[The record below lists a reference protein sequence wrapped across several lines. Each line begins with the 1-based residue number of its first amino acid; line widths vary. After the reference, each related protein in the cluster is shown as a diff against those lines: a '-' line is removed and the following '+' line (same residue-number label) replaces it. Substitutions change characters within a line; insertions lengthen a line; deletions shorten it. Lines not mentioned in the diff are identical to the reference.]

1 MASEWVSSNAAGAF
15 GRRGGHRA
23 STGVTKRSEGRGC
36 GGRAS
41 RTRKTVSCWCQ
52 GWYACMPLLHLRGV
66 PLGGPEGY
74 GTHPRVLGRYTP
86 AVECVSTNI
95 NGSKARY
102 RILNLMKRPLHLV
115 TSALWNCT
123 TLRSWVAGAPRVWAS
138 ALPARCHVPGMIGMP
153 AGPVLQRLRR
163 WPRGAWCTAISVQ
176 PVRGCT

>member
-74 GTHPRVLGRYTP
+74 GTHPRVLGRCTP
-86 AVECVSTNI
+86 AVEKCVSTNI

-102 RILNLMKRPLHLV
+102 RILNLMKRPLALHL
-115 TSALWNCT
+115 CT
-123 TLRSWVAGAPRVWAS
+123 RRRRSSGVWSPGACVWVCS
-138 ALPARCHVPGMIGMP
+138 ALPR
-153 AGPVLQRLRR
+153 AGQVHAGCRGGPRAERLRSGR
-163 WPRGAWCTAISVQ
+163 VERGEYVVNSDQ
-176 PVRGCT
+176 PVRG